1 MGNDAGQSHDHGHDH
16 GHQHDHGHGHGHAH
30 TGGDFD
36 WQAMAEQLELDAT
49 MVLPMVDEIVA
60 AHTPN
65 VDWANIH
72 HVLDLGCGP
81 GVITCAL
88 AVHAPRAQ
96 VVGLD
101 TSVPLLG
108 RVRHHAV
115 AADLARRVHA
125 VEADMEAALPAL
137 RPMDVVWAGMVLH
150 HPANP
155 AAVLRSVRELLQPG
169 GTLVAVEFAAP
180 PALEPANLSVVASGA
195 WERME
200 AAAAAQRATRIGH
213 DPVAID
219 WAGLFASAGFT
230 DITDRTLTVEHSAP
244 LGPAARRWVERHVRR
259 SVEWVEGE
267 LRHDD
272 RDALLAFADAPLA
285 DDVHVVLE
293 RRVLTARRPV
303 H

>member
-1 MGNDAGQSHDHGHDH
+1 MVSDADDQHHPDRHEQGYGHDH
-16 GHQHDHGHGHGHAH
+16 GHSHSH

-49 MVLPMVDEIVA
+49 MVLPIVSEIVA
-60 AHTPN
+60 LHTPH
-65 VDWANIH
+65 VDWPNIH

-88 AVHAPRAQ
+88 AGHAPRAQ

-108 RVRHHAV
+108 RVRHHA
-115 AADLARRVHA
+115 AAAGFSRRVHA

-155 AAVLRSVRELLQPG
+155 SRVLRSVRELLQPG
-169 GTLVAVEFAAP
+169 GTIVAIEFAAP
-180 PALEPANLSVVASGA
+180 PSLRPAHLAVVASGA
-195 WERME
+195 WARME

-213 DPVAID
+213 DAVAID
-219 WAGLFASAGFT
+219 WPALFSTAGFT
-230 DITDRTLTVEHSAP
+230 DITDRTILVEHAAP
-244 LGPAARRWVERHVRR
+244 LGSDQLQWLEGHVRR
-259 SVEWVEGE
+259 NVEWVEAA
-267 LRHDD
+267 LSADD
-272 RDALLAFADAPLA
+272 RSALLAFVDAPLA
-285 DDVHVVLE
+285 EDVHFALE
-293 RRVLTARRPV
+293 RRVLTARRPAA
-303 H
+303 